1 MAAVGTGTGGKRMRA
16 SALRLHCQLADGRI
30 ARPCGM
36 AAMPAAPAA
45 RPLALRPLACCRSV
59 GRTFASSAAA
69 KQPAPVLKV
78 YIDMKSPHAYLVLA
92 PVLQL
97 EADYHVEVDWVV
109 RLARTCC
116 TASTCPGC
124 NAGCP
129 EARMVAMHGCKS
141 LQLYRTP
148 ACQAYQLDFVEMGI
162 STKHEA
168 DGGEIPLL
176 SSTHT
181 RVCSLD
187 RFLVTSTDLQH
198 RCVIAVRIPPNEHSN
213 RRARM
218 FYSVA
223 REYAKLQMALLRP
236 NNCSQPFNSTNSS
249 SVPPSSFG
257 TDRSQ
262 FLCVHHCLHYRTSRF
277 AGRTSC

>member
-1 MAAVGTGTGGKRMRA
+1 MRDGGNASSTCCEAAGAA
-16 SALRLHCQLADGRI
+16 SACVLPLRGKDLHF
-30 ARPCGM
+30 
-36 AAMPAAPAA
+36 
-45 RPLALRPLACCRSV
+45 V
-59 GRTFASSAAA
+59 SSCEATR
-69 KQPAPVLKV
+69 PVLKV

-176 SSTHT
+176 SSTRT

-223 REYAKLQMALLRP
+223 REYAKLQVALLRP
-236 NNCSQPFNSTNSS
+236 NNRSQPFNSTNSS